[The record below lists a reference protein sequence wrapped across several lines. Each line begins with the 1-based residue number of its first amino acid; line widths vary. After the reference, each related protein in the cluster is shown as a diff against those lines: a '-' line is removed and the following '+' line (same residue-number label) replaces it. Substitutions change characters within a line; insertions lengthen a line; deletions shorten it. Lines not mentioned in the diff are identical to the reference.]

1 MFEVLTALFII
12 LSAGLGVALYKSINR
27 LGFYEDMQSDMYSR
41 FVALGE
47 SIRGVLSREIYSDD
61 PVIRNFVSQLQD
73 IEYYLQQL
81 DETYKFNTLGEE
93 VTDETNVRRL
103 KNITTCE
110 NMSFEEV
117 IAKYDSP
124 TTYFYCDP
132 PYWNTEDYY
141 SLHGFGREEHFQLM
155 NCLHNMEG
163 KFSLSY
169 YDFDELSDMYPKDKF
184 KWETKE
190 FVKASGAREGEAQ
203 SIGEEVLIMNYQQ
216 L

>member
-27 LGFYEDMQSDMYSR
+27 LSFYEDMQNDMYGR

-93 VTDETNVRRL
+93 VEDE
-103 KNITTCE
+103 
-110 NMSFEEV
+110 S
-117 IAKYDSP
+117 
-124 TTYFYCDP
+124 
-132 PYWNTEDYY
+132 
-141 SLHGFGREEHFQLM
+141 
-155 NCLHNMEG
+155 
-163 KFSLSY
+163 
-169 YDFDELSDMYPKDKF
+169 
-184 KWETKE
+184 
-190 FVKASGAREGEAQ
+190 
-203 SIGEEVLIMNYQQ
+203 
-216 L
+216 